1 MAIDLKSFLN
11 HAEGATGPSRLGTG
25 DDGIEPSPACGRAFF
40 VAGRLRHATSHI
52 PPSVVLPCCASITV
66 LCRRAQNSTQG
77 VHPKNLSSPIRPNP
91 RESINLPLQGIS
103 APPRTI
109 KNMAASIHLTAG
121 PDRSPVQNVRGMHG
135 PHRSGAHPPPLSIF
149 SFPQNFLQFIIL
161 PTPPA
166 SISASRDRYARPTRE
181 CRLPGSRLY
190 RSLIASDI
198 RQPADCARRRDTEA
212 AALQLIA

>member
-52 PPSVVLPCCASITV
+52 PPSVVLPCCASITL

-109 KNMAASIHLTAG
+109 KTWPLPYTSLPGRTGPRCKMSGGCTVRTALA
-121 PDRSPVQNVRGMHG
+121 RT
-135 PHRSGAHPPPLSIF
+135 HPPYQYFLFHRISCSLLSCQPRRLVFRHRGIDMLG
-149 SFPQNFLQFIIL
+149 PRANAACQVRDFIV
-161 PTPPA
+161 A
-166 SISASRDRYARPTRE
+166 
-181 CRLPGSRLY
+181 
-190 RSLIASDI
+190 
-198 RQPADCARRRDTEA
+198 
-212 AALQLIA
+212 

>member
-1 MAIDLKSFLN
+1 MTASN
-11 HAEGATGPSRLGTG
+11 PVQ
-25 DDGIEPSPACGRAFF
+25 P
-40 VAGRLRHATSHI
+40 VAGPFSLPGGFAMQPRTSR
-52 PPSVVLPCCASITV
+52 PQSFCPAA
-66 LCRRAQNSTQG
+66 RRSQYFADVRKTAHKG
-77 VHPKNLSSPIRPNP
+77 FTPKICQAP
-91 RESINLPLQGIS
+91 S
-103 APPRTI
+103 APTPANPSTCRCREFPPRRVPSKHGRFHTP
-109 KNMAASIHLTAG
+109 HCRAG
-121 PDRSPVQNVRGMHG
+121 QVPGAKCQGDARSAPLWRA
-135 PHRSGAHPPPLSIF
+135 PTPLSIF